1 MLRRGLWHWKGFSTF
16 FSSSTRQALRDIF
29 NNFNSYLA
37 ILSAIESSPVSR
49 LDWPDR
55 VIKSL
60 EEPRALIDNK
70 GSFKNYREAFARA
83 KPPCIP
89 YMWVET
95 HTHCDRFY
103 SIALDCMHQS
113 NRCNQLYTY
122 TLQTF
127 TRSLD
132 SLNHKKYYL
141 LPFNK
146 DSLRNVLTTSPSPS
160 HLTYLPSYL
169 SPSPLPP
176 LLPPPPSPSPLVQ
189 RVVFAGPD
197 VHRDA
202 AKATGRWRQC
212 KLHQEME
219 TVQISRPHTI
229 RTNQVRPQIL

>member
-1 MLRRGLWHWKGFSTF
+1 MPELSLR
-16 FSSSTRQALRDIF
+16 A
-29 NNFNSYLA
+29 YLTC
-37 ILSAIESSPVSR
+37 EWR
-49 LDWPDR
+49 
-55 VIKSL
+55 
-60 EEPRALIDNK
+60 
-70 GSFKNYREAFARA
+70 
-83 KPPCIP
+83 
-89 YMWVET
+89 
-95 HTHCDRFY
+95 HTHCDKFY

-113 NRCNQLYTY
+113 NGCNQLYTY

-146 DSLRNVLTTSPSPS
+146 GSLRNVLTTSPSPS

-229 RTNQVRPQIL
+229 CTNQVRPQILL